1 MTKDEELSFLNAILD
16 FQVPVIPETTRF
28 WMVRTQRGYF
38 YNEFVTRRFVALAWN
53 NIDSRTDFSES
64 SRESLKDDILMEY
77 EEISRPS
84 MVINKCVTFINE
96 IKEGDILV
104 IPSAGSKYIT
114 FALAGKY
121 FEDNSKTIELERT
134 VIYRIKNHD
143 VDIND
148 VSCPYKKRRHITLL
162 RTITNEEVNYSLGRA
177 ISNYH
182 GVSNLDTYAR
192 QILNSLYNY
201 YIFNND
207 ISLVYNVKKTD
218 PITPRELNSILYG
231 TTEIFADIAPEE
243 CLSTQI
249 TLNSPGEI
257 VFNLKDVLN
266 LLKDNWQYF
275 FGMLIF
281 LGGGSVLT
289 FKVPGAI
296 DVIKSIIN
304 IPNEQRIKEAEAQQK
319 EIEIYEKKLELYQ
332 KIKASGIDPEAL
344 SQPLNAL
351 ISSCNSLNVEPIIVD
366 DESAAILPEEVVMP
380 ESHDAD
386 EE

>member
-1 MTKDEELSFLNAILD
+1 MNKDEELSFLNAILD

-121 FEDNSKTIELERT
+121 FEDNSKTVELEHT
-134 VIYRIKNHD
+134 VIYRIRNHD
-143 VDIND
+143 IDIND

-162 RTITNEEVNYSLGRA
+162 RTITNEELNYSLGRA

-182 GVSNLDTYAR
+182 GVSNLDMYAR

-218 PITPRELNSILYG
+218 PITPRELNAILYG

-304 IPNEQRIKEAEAQQK
+304 ITNEQRIKEAEAQQK

-332 KIKASGIDPEAL
+332 KIKASGINPEAL

>member
-16 FQVPVIPETTRF
+16 FQVPIIPETTRF

-53 NIDSRTDFSES
+53 NIDSKTDFSES
-64 SRESLKDDILMEY
+64 SKESLKDDILMEY

-84 MVINKCVTFINE
+84 MVINKCITFINE

-121 FEDNSKTIELERT
+121 FEDNSKTVELEHT
-134 VIYRIKNHD
+134 IIYRIKNHD

-162 RTITNEEVNYSLGRA
+162 RTITNEELNYSLGRA

-351 ISSCNSLNVEPIIVD
+351 ISSCNSLNVEPIVVD
-366 DESAAILPEEVVMP
+366 DASAAILPEEVVMP

>member
-1 MTKDEELSFLNAILD
+1 MTKDEELAFLNAILN
-16 FQVPVIPETTRF
+16 FQVPTIPKNTRF

-38 YNEFVTRRFVALAWN
+38 YNEFLARRFVALAWN
-53 NIDSRTDFSES
+53 NIDSKTDFSDS

-84 MVINKCVTFINE
+84 MVINKCITFISE

-114 FALAGKY
+114 FASAGKY
-121 FEDNSKTIELERT
+121 FEDELKTVELEHN

-162 RTITNEEVNYSLGRA
+162 RTISNEELNYSLGRA

-182 GVSNLDTYAR
+182 GVSNLDAYAR

-231 TTEIFADIAPEE
+231 TTEIFAQIAPEE

-257 VFNLKDVLN
+257 VFNLTDVLS
-266 LLKDNWQYF
+266 LLKNNWHLF
-275 FGMLIF
+275 FGL
-281 LGGGSVLT
+281 LT
-289 FKVPGAI
+289 KT
-296 DVIKSIIN
+296 
-304 IPNEQRIKEAEAQQK
+304 
-319 EIEIYEKKLELYQ
+319 
-332 KIKASGIDPEAL
+332 
-344 SQPLNAL
+344 
-351 ISSCNSLNVEPIIVD
+351 
-366 DESAAILPEEVVMP
+366 
-380 ESHDAD
+380 SHT
-386 EE
+386 

>member
-1 MTKDEELSFLNAILD
+1 M
-16 FQVPVIPETTRF
+16 
-28 WMVRTQRGYF
+28 
-38 YNEFVTRRFVALAWN
+38 EFCSWL
-53 NIDSRTDFSES
+53 
-64 SRESLKDDILMEY
+64 
-77 EEISRPS
+77 
-84 MVINKCVTFINE
+84 INE

-121 FEDNSKTIELERT
+121 FEDNSKTVELEHT

-162 RTITNEEVNYSLGRA
+162 RTITNEELNYSLGRA

-304 IPNEQRIKEAEAQQK
+304 IPNEQRIKEAEAQPK

-366 DESAAILPEEVVMP
+366 DASAAILPEEVVMP